1 MQPLGLYIHIPF
13 CKRKCAYCDF
23 VSYPGCETE
32 MDNYI
37 DNVIG
42 EARLYADALFSRSVD
57 TVFVGGGT
65 PSLLSPEQF
74 SLLTD
79 GLKACCNW
87 NVTEFTVEANPE
99 TLDVMKLA
107 AYADCGVNRLSMGLQ
122 THDDAILTRIGRR
135 HTWDAFL
142 RAYEAAS
149 KHFNNINIDSIFGLP
164 VQTPDSYLET
174 LRRVVALGVKHVSSY
189 ALKLEAGTPLA
200 AEYAGAN
207 EELDREMYH
216 EGIKA
221 LEAAGLKQY
230 ETSNFAVPGFECR
243 HNLKYWTGAEYLGLG
258 VAAHSMLREGSMR
271 RFGNVRGIDEYARL
285 IRERVQ
291 PITQQ
296 EMLTDQDEK
305 AEYIMLRLRLNEGII
320 FADYFEKFGS
330 NFIEEFDKSVRFCTK
345 AGLIVL
351 TENGIAPTVKGFD
364 LQNSLI
370 GKFLNDL

>member
-1 MQPLGLYIHIPF
+1 MQPLGLYIHIPI

-32 MDNYI
+32 IDSYI

-65 PSLLSPEQF
+65 PSLLSPQQF
-74 SLLTD
+74 RRLID
-79 GLKACCNW
+79 GLKGSFNW
-87 NVTEFTVEANPE
+87 SVTEFTVEANPE
-99 TLDVMKLA
+99 TVDAEKLE
-107 AYADCGVNRLSMGLQ
+107 AYTESGVNRLSMGLQ
-122 THDDAILTRIGRR
+122 THDDAILVRIGRR
-135 HTWDAFL
+135 HTWNAFL
-142 RAYEAAS
+142 RAYQAAS
-149 KHFNNINIDSIFGLP
+149 KYIDNINVDTIFGLP
-164 VQTPDSYLET
+164 GQTADSYLDT
-174 LRRVVALGVKHVSSY
+174 LRRVVALGAKHVSSY
-189 ALKLEAGTPLA
+189 ALKLETGTPLA
-200 AEYAGAN
+200 AEYAGVD
-207 EELDREMYH
+207 EELDRDMYH
-216 EGIKA
+216 AGIET

-258 VAAHSMLREGSMR
+258 VAAHSMLREGRMR

-285 IRERVQ
+285 IREGIQ
-291 PITQQ
+291 PIARQ
-296 EMLTDQDEK
+296 ETLTDEDEK
-305 AEYIMLRLRLNEGII
+305 AEYIMLRLRLNEGIE

-330 NFIEEFDKSVRFCTK
+330 DFVEEFDNSVRFCTN
-345 AGLIVL
+345 AGLIIL